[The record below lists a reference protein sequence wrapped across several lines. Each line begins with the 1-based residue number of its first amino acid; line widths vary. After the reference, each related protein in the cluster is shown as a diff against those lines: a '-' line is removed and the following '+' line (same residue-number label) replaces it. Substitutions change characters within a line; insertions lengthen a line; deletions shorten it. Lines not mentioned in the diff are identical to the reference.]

1 MKLKSVQIKASSS
14 FDTPPLWSRQKV
26 KFRICFQRTLFLPQ
40 LLIGQEP
47 VSYQSLV
54 AAEAFE
60 AEVPLSD
67 LEKLEND
74 IENMLK
80 VVEKHL
86 ESSHEDE
93 KVWFKILKIMM
104 LLFSFFVNCIFKSML
119 LMQISTKHNRRVQI
133 WFSECDIIDLCDA

>member
-1 MKLKSVQIKASSS
+1 MTEGQVQNMFSKDIFS
-14 FDTPPLWSRQKV
+14 
-26 KFRICFQRTLFLPQ
+26 PQ

-54 AAEAFE
+54 ATEAFE

-93 KVWFKILKIMM
+93 KVWFKILKITV
-104 LLFSFFVNCIFKSML
+104 LLFFLFVDCIFTSVL
-119 LMQISTKHNRRVQI
+119 LTQISAKHSRRVQI
-133 WFSECDIIDLCDA
+133 WFSECNIVDLCDA

>member
-1 MKLKSVQIKASSS
+1 M
-14 FDTPPLWSRQKV
+14 
-26 KFRICFQRTLFLPQ
+26 
-40 LLIGQEP
+40 LIGQEP

-119 LMQISTKHNRRVQI
+119 LMRISTKHNRRVQI
-133 WFSECDIIDLCDA
+133 